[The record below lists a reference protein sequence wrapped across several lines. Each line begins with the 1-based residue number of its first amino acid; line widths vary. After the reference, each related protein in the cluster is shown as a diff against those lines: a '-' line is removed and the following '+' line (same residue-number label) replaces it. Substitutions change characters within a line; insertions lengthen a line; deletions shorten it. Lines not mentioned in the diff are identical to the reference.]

1 MQRYLS
7 LKAALLVPTH
17 LENMMF
23 LSAATSTWMMQVFQS
38 WNSQD
43 AISAANEYSWN
54 PNTVPDASVFQITQ
68 MYLMAK

>member
-23 LSAATSTWMMQVFQS
+23 LSAATSTWLSQV
-38 WNSQD
+38 
-43 AISAANEYSWN
+43 
-54 PNTVPDASVFQITQ
+54 SVLDLEELLSFVS
-68 MYLMAK
+68 LA